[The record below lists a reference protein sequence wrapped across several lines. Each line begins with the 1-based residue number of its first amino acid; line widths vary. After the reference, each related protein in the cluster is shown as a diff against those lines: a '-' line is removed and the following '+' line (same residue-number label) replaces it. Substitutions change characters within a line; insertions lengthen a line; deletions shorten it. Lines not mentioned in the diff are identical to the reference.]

1 MMARILPTK
10 IHSEVRQVKELSL
23 MEAVAELKACGFEKA
38 LAFYLKCYPVGRDEK
53 DTAWADL
60 IDVTILDQPAT
71 DKPADVS
78 PNASPPPATDVTE

>member
-1 MMARILPTK
+1 
-10 IHSEVRQVKELSL
+10 
-23 MEAVAELKACGFEKA
+23 LK
-38 LAFYLKCYPVGRDEK
+38 LYPIGRDEE

-78 PNASPPPATDVTE
+78 PNASPPPATECVSGCENPRKDGEELDRWAKNRRCSGWVRVI